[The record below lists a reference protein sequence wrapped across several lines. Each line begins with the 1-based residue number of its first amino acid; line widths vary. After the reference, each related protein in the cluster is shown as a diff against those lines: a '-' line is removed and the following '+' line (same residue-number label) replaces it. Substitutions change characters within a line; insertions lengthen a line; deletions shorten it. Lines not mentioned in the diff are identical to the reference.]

1 MSKKKVFVISHSHW
15 DREWYMGYEKH
26 HMRLI
31 SLMDD
36 LFELFEHDPEFNSF
50 HLDGQTIILDDYLKV
65 RPEKRDELAKWIKLG
80 KLRIGPFYILQD
92 DFLIS
97 PEANVRNTQY
107 GLKQSKQWGQPTPL
121 GYFPDTFGNMGQTAQ
136 MMQLAGLDTVAFGR
150 GVTPTG
156 LNNQVSHGD
165 FDSTYSEMWWQGPDA
180 SKVLGILFA
189 NWYSNGN
196 EIPVDPAAA
205 KTYWDQ
211 KLADAERYAA
221 TPDLLFMNGVD
232 HQPVQQDLSAAL
244 ATARQ
249 LYPDYEFIHSNF
261 ADYIQALKQDLPDDL
276 STIHGELTSQAT
288 DGWYTLANTSS
299 SRVYLKQQNTQTE
312 RLLEDQV
319 EPLLALSHT
328 DSESNQDRLDY
339 AWHLLLQNHPHDSI
353 CGCSIDPVHQ
363 RMMTRFAAAQQIGE
377 SLSQHALNA
386 FTANLNT
393 QSFTESAHP
402 FMLMNT
408 AGATKHESVQVEVEL
423 KRALFKDGMPQAQYD
438 QLAAEIPD
446 LPAMQVIDAKG
457 NSVAAKIT
465 NPHVRFNYEL
475 PDHAF
480 RVPFMALYVDVEVAA
495 DLPAFSWQTL
505 AVVNGAAT
513 KLTAPQAVN
522 EIANDRLTVRL
533 EADHTVTVTDHQTG
547 NVYRDA
553 LVFEDTGDMG
563 NEYIYRQSADHLTLT
578 SKDAEITNLNTQA
591 TASGQAMRFGL
602 TWQVP
607 SRAAASLDYER
618 QAVIDITNRTSGRGK
633 QLVALTLQVELRL
646 DQDNRLQVHVSG
658 NNTAKDH
665 RIRAVVTTGMHTTTH
680 TAESIFEVVTRNN
693 AVGPNWQN
701 PTNPQHQQAF
711 AGVSEAKRGIV
722 VGNVGL
728 NEYEVGQNGEFLAV
742 TLLRCVGEMGDWG
755 YFETRDSQCLGE
767 FTADFSI
774 AFTNGS
780 ATEQLL
786 AQQAARAAQIPVI
799 SGLVPAQQAG
809 LQQPEGTYLTVNDP
823 SFAVTATKMVGQQLI
838 VRGYN
843 MTDQSVP
850 LAVSHHGVAADQLLD
865 LVDQPLKRA
874 VDEDLK
880 PAEIRTYA
888 FTEANDD

>member
-1 MSKKKVFVISHSHW
+1 MTKKKVFVISHSHW

-36 LFELFEHDPEFNSF
+36 LFDLFEHDPEFNSF

-65 RPEKRDELAKWIKLG
+65 RPEKRDELAKWIRLG

-121 GYFPDTFGNMGQTAQ
+121 GYYPDTFGNMGQTAQ

-156 LNNQVSHGD
+156 LNNQVGHGD

-196 EIPVDPAAA
+196 EIPVDPTVA
-205 KTYWDQ
+205 KAYWDQ

-232 HQPVQQDLSAAL
+232 HQPVQQDLSKAL
-244 ATARQ
+244 ATARE

-261 ADYIQALKQDLPDDL
+261 ADYIKALKADLPEDL

-363 RMMTRFAAAQQIGE
+363 RMMTCFAAAQQIGE
-377 SLSQHALNA
+377 SLSHHALEA
-386 FTANLNT
+386 FTSRLNT
-393 QSFTESAHP
+393 QSFSESSHP
-402 FMLMNT
+402 FVLMNT
-408 AGATKHESVQVEVEL
+408 AGAPKRESVQVEVEL

-438 QLAAEIPD
+438 KLAAEIPD
-446 LPAMQVIDAKG
+446 LPELHVVDANG
-457 NSVAAKIT
+457 QPIPAIIS

-505 AVVNGAAT
+505 AVVEGNPAA
-513 KLTAPQAVN
+513 LREPQAVN
-522 EIANDRLTVRL
+522 EIANERLGVRL
-533 EADHTVTVTDHQTG
+533 EADHTVTVTDKQTDQ
-547 NVYRDA
+547 VYRDA
-553 LVFEDTGDMG
+553 LIFEDTGDMG
-563 NEYIYRQSADHLTLT
+563 NEYIYRQSADKLTFT
-578 SKDAEITNLNTQA
+578 SKDAEIANLTTRA
-591 TASGQAMRFGL
+591 TASGQAMQFDL
-602 TWQVP
+602 TWQLP
-607 SRAAASLDYER
+607 AQAAASLDYER
-618 QAVIDITNRTSGRGK
+618 QAVIDITNRTSVRGK
-633 QLVALTLQVELRL
+633 QLVALTMHIELRL
-646 DQDNRLQVHVSG
+646 DQDNRLQVHLTG
-658 NNTAKDH
+658 NNAVKDH
-665 RIRAVVTTGMHTTTH
+665 RIRAVIATGMHTTTH
-680 TAESIFEVVTRNN
+680 TAESIFEVVKRNN
-693 AVGPNWQN
+693 AVGPNWKN

-711 AGVSEAKRGIV
+711 ASVVDAGRGIV

-728 NEYEVGQNGEFLAV
+728 NEYEVGKNGEYLAL

-755 YFETRDSQCLGE
+755 YFETHDSQCLGD

-774 AFTNGS
+774 AFTDGS
-780 ATEQLL
+780 ENEQLL
-786 AQQAARAAQIPVI
+786 AQQVARAAQIPVI
-799 SGLVPAQQAG
+799 SGLVKPQLAG
-809 LQQPEGTYLTVNDP
+809 KLAANGTYLTVSDP
-823 SFAVTATKMVGQQLI
+823 SFAVTATKMADHQFI

-843 MTDQSVP
+843 MTGETKP
-850 LAVSHHGVAADQLLD
+850 LTVTHNGFVADQLFD
-865 LVDQPLKRA
+865 LVDQPLTRIVTEA
-874 VDEDLK
+874 LR

>member
-1 MSKKKVFVISHSHW
+1 MTKKKVFVISHSHW
-15 DREWYMGYEKH
+15 DREWYMGYEHH

-107 GLKQSKQWGQPTPL
+107 GLKQAKHWGQPTPL

-244 ATARQ
+244 ATARE

-261 ADYIQALKQDLPDDL
+261 ADYIKALKADLPDDL

-288 DGWYTLANTSS
+288 DGWYTLANTAS

-363 RMMTRFAAAQQIGE
+363 RMMTRFAAAQQIGT
-377 SLSQHALNA
+377 SLSKHALDA
-386 FTANLNT
+386 FSAQLNT
-393 QSFTESAHP
+393 ENFAADTHP
-402 FMLMNT
+402 FVLMNT
-408 AGATKHESVQVEVEL
+408 AGAAKHESVQVEVEL

-438 QLAAEIPD
+438 KLAAEIPD
-446 LPAMQVIDAKG
+446 LPKMHVVDANG
-457 NSVAAKIT
+457 QEIPAKIS

-505 AVVNGAAT
+505 AVAVGSASA
-513 KLTAPQAVN
+513 LVAPQAVN
-522 EIANDRLTVRL
+522 EIANDRLSVRL
-533 EADHTVTVTDHQTG
+533 ESDHTVTVTDKQTAQ
-547 NVYRDA
+547 VYQDA
-553 LVFEDTGDMG
+553 LGFEDTGDMG
-563 NEYIYRQSADHLTLT
+563 NEYIYRQSADQLTLI
-578 SKDAEITNLNTQA
+578 SQDAKLTHLATDA
-591 TASGQAMRFGL
+591 TASGQVMRFDL

-607 SRAAASLDYER
+607 SQAAASLDYER
-618 QAVIDITNRTSGRGK
+618 QAVIDITNRTSTRGK
-633 QLVALTLQVELRL
+633 QLVALTMHIELRL
-646 DQDNRLQVHVSG
+646 DHDNRLQVHVSG

-665 RIRAVVTTGMHTTTH
+665 RIRAVIHTGMHTSSH
-680 TAESIFEVVTRNN
+680 TAESIFEVVTRPN
-693 AVGPNWQN
+693 AVGPNWKN

-711 AGVSEAKRGIV
+711 ASVVDAGRGLV
-722 VGNVGL
+722 VGNIGL
-728 NEYEVGQNGEFLAV
+728 NEYEVGKKGEYLAV

-755 YFETRDSQCLGE
+755 YFETHDSQCLGA

-774 AFTNGS
+774 AFTDGS
-780 ATEQLL
+780 QREQLL

-799 SGLVPAQQAG
+799 SGVVEPQQVG
-809 LQQPEGTYLTVNDP
+809 KQKPSGTYLTVSDP
-823 SFAVTATKMVGQQLI
+823 SFAVTATKMAGQQLI

-843 MTDQSVP
+843 MTGQKTP
-850 LAVSHHGVAADQLLD
+850 LVVKHDGFVADQLLD
-865 LVDQPLKRA
+865 LVDQPLKQP
-874 VDEDLK
+874 VTGELK

-888 FTEANDD
+888 FTEVNDD